1 MHKEEKTK
9 QQQQDQH
16 LITTQHTLVCSPSSD
31 EKIDNLQL
39 EANTYVPVVPV
50 SSGLDSTY
58 NKMKIFHHIR
68 EHKFVHYFSG
78 ATFTLAFYSLAVT

>member
-1 MHKEEKTK
+1 MHKERKKERKIKSK
-9 QQQQDQH
+9 QKHQH

-31 EKIDNLQL
+31 GKIDNLQL

-68 EHKFVHYFSG
+68 EHKFAHYFSG
-78 ATFTLAFYSLAVT
+78 TTSTLAF